1 MTFLDIL
8 AYIFNL
14 ALLGYITYLIK
25 NKVKAYQLGPYFIP
39 GLVVKVI
46 AGIGVGLVYK
56 YYYLQGDTFSFYQ
69 EAVNLANI
77 GYQRPLDYVKIL
89 LINEVPQEFAE
100 LLSLKYQPRAFFIAK
115 LVSIV
120 NLFTYNNY
128 WLSGIYFSF
137 FSYLG
142 MWYLANM
149 LASKFEQT
157 KYYAAIAF
165 LFFPSVVFWSSGII
179 KESVVMACLCFIV
192 GFSIPYLTISQ
203 KIPYPRIILMALF
216 LWILLKL
223 KYYYVGVL
231 IPVMAANLIVAYLRF
246 NFKFVQRNYY
256 THLGS
261 WLVVFVLILLFATTI
276 HPNLKGSNFLDSMVA
291 THNEIY
297 EKSDPEDLIAYR
309 KLDPTVSSVLAN
321 MPPAIYSG
329 LYRPGL
335 WDASN
340 VFQYWVGFENL
351 ILMILTIGALFRL
364 FTNKRFPHK
373 ILIFSMVTYILIL
386 ASFMALSSPNFGT
399 LVRYK
404 IAFLPFFIYL
414 ITINNPLV
422 DGAINMIRPKFKAE

>member
-14 ALLGYITYLIK
+14 ALLGYITYLIR
-25 NKVKAYQLGPYFIP
+25 NKVKAYQLGPYFIA
-39 GLVVKVI
+39 GLVVKII
-46 AGIGVGLVYK
+46 AGIGIGLVYK
-56 YYYLQGDTFSFYQ
+56 YYYLLGDTFSFYQ

-77 GYQRPLDYVKIL
+77 GYQHPLDYVKIL
-89 LINEVPQEFAE
+89 LVNEVPQEFAE

-115 LVSIV
+115 LVSLV
-120 NLFTYNNY
+120 NLITFNNY

-157 KYYAAIAF
+157 KYYSAIAF

-179 KESVVMACLCFIV
+179 KESVVMACLCFII

-231 IPVMAANLIVAYLRF
+231 IPVMAANFLVAYLRF
-246 NFKFVQRNYY
+246 NFKFVQKNYY

-261 WLVVFVLILLFATTI
+261 WLAVFILILLFATTI

-297 EKSDPEDLIAYR
+297 ERSEPEDLIAYH

-321 MPPAIYSG
+321 MPLAIYSG

-335 WDASN
+335 WDAGN

-373 ILIFSMVTYILIL
+373 ILIFSMITYILIL

-399 LVRYK
+399 LARYK

-414 ITINNPLV
+414 ITVNNPLV
-422 DGAINMIRPKFKAE
+422 DGAINMIKSKFRAA